1 MVRYNKMAAPAP
13 PPPPQVPN
21 MPPPMHVIM
30 RNKSR
35 NYDCYKK
42 QNADGSV
49 TYGFVVRRYIAADGV
64 EKAIFVYHKPGTGN
78 QADHIKM
85 AKLEPT
91 ERDKCAHIPHQDK
104 LSLYNE
110 GGSRSSRNSRSRH
123 ARRSRKCKKRT
134 TRRR

>member
-1 MVRYNKMAAPAP
+1 MAAPAP
-13 PPPPQVPN
+13 QPPPQVPN

-30 RNKSR
+30 KNKSR

-64 EKAIFVYHKPGTGN
+64 EKAIFVYNNPATGLN
-78 QADHIKM
+78 QADHVKM
-85 AKLEPT
+85 NKLELT
-91 ERDKCAHIPHQDK
+91 ERDKCAHIPNQDR

-110 GGSRSSRNSRSRH
+110 GGSRRRRI
-123 ARRSRKCKKRT
+123 RSRKYKKRT